1 MTDRLGENDRAR
13 SGEWI
18 DSGQPPQKFTFIYPP
33 DIRLLKREWLVSKT
47 LPLKGLGVLFGPS
60 GCGKSFLAT
69 DIAMSVATGQ
79 EFLGKPT
86 RKAGVIYVAAEDAD
100 GVQARILAW
109 LQHNEFPGDEA
120 IIAVVPEA
128 PDLWQSDGAEAE
140 TLIDSILAE
149 NDVMKEK
156 GAACGL
162 VIFDTM
168 RDVLPGMN
176 ENGSDEMGLAMR
188 LFRKVAQAL
197 SALVLII
204 HHVPKY
210 GDGED
215 PRGSGALIGAADV
228 ALGAR
233 VDEIDENFVRSLWM
247 RKQRNGPDARGDKSL
262 RWVYSLDTVQLPVMA
277 EDGDVETSCVIKF
290 SGAPVPKRAME
301 RKLSDA
307 AIIVQRALVQLI
319 SEGHGKHPPM
329 TCQCPTGQMAI
340 EVDSVRERARSLG
353 ICDPS
358 STDPMQASKKAFQR
372 GKQQL
377 IAKNRAFEREGWMWP
392 SKF

>member
-1 MTDRLGENDRAR
+1 MADRLDEDAAR
-13 SGEWI
+13 RGEWI
-18 DSGQPPQKFTFIYPP
+18 DSGPPAQKFTFIYPP
-33 DIRLLKREWLVSKT
+33 DIRLLKREWLVSKL
-47 LPLKGLGVLFGPS
+47 LPVRGLGVMFGPS

-69 DIAMSVATGQ
+69 DLAMSVATGQ

-100 GVQARILAW
+100 GVQARVLAW
-109 LQHNEFPGDEA
+109 LQHNEYPGDEA
-120 IIAVVPEA
+120 CIAIVPEA

-140 TLIDSILAE
+140 ALIDAIIAE
-149 NDVMKEK
+149 NAVMSEK
-156 GAACGL
+156 GAPAGL

-188 LFRKVAQAL
+188 LFRKVSQAL
-197 SALVLII
+197 NALII
-204 HHVPKY
+204 IVHHVPKY

-215 PRGSGALIGAADV
+215 PRGSGALIGSADI

-233 VDEIDENFVRSLWM
+233 VDEIDDQFVRSMWL

-262 RWVYSLDTVQLPVMA
+262 RWVYSLETVQLPIMA
-277 EDGDVETSCVIKF
+277 DDGDVETSCVIKF
-290 SGAPVPKRAME
+290 SGAPVPKRAQE

-307 AIIVQRALVQLI
+307 AIIVRRALDQLL
-319 SEGHGKHPPM
+319 SEGAGKHPPM
-329 TCQCPTGQMAI
+329 SCQCPAGQQAMP
-340 EVDSVRERARSLG
+340 VDDVRERARSLG

-358 STDPMQASKKAFQR
+358 SSDPMQASKKAFQR

-392 SKF
+392 SRY